1 MNYLIQLGM
10 SPEQIER
17 YLSQGYTLEEIIK
30 GVLGGETYCH
40 HRRDWFVQRCGRIG
54 KQQSERM

>member
-10 SPEQIER
+10 SLEQIER

-30 GVLGGETYCH
+30 GSINWRNPIVVVDQETGLSNGAGGETN
-40 HRRDWFVQRCGRIG
+40 QL
-54 KQQSERM
+54 E